1 MSAAALLPAF
11 PIAPTPIEWAPHVSR
26 ALGCDVYVKR
36 EDRTHP
42 LCGGNKARKLTM
54 LLADARAQ
62 GATDLVTVGAAGSNH
77 ILATAFHGRALGFEV
92 TAAVVPRPT
101 SPEADAALRATVAQ
115 GCQLLPTSS
124 EWAAVPRLWHTL
136 RRLRRQGRRPY
147 FIPPGGTSPVGALG
161 YVHAV
166 EELVAQHARG
176 ELPEWPDVM
185 VCALGSGGL
194 FAGLLAGVR
203 TAGRPCRVVG
213 VEIWSRWAANRTAL
227 AWLARRTLALALGPR
242 APSLQARELEVD
254 PGQLGSG
261 YGHPTEA
268 AREAQ
273 ALFAQDGVSLDLTY
287 TAKTAAGLM
296 ALARSTPR
304 PRRLLFWHSL
314 ATPPCPVPFDPSPP
328 PAPEVLELLR

>member
-11 PIAPTPIEWAPHVSR
+11 PIAPTPIQWAPHVSR

-36 EDRTHP
+36 EDQTHP
-42 LCGGNKARKLTM
+42 LCGGNKARKLAM
-54 LLADARAQ
+54 LLADARAR

-77 ILATAFHGRALGFEV
+77 ILATALHGRALGFEV
-92 TAAVVPRPT
+92 TAAVVPRPN
-101 SPEADAALRATVAQ
+101 SPEARAALQATVAQ
-115 GCQLLPTSS
+115 GCHLLPAGS

-161 YVHAV
+161 YVRAM

-176 ELPEWPDVM
+176 ELPVWPEVM

-203 TAGRPCRVVG
+203 ASGRPCRVVG
-213 VEIWSRWAANRTAL
+213 VEIWSRWAANRPAL
-227 AWLARRTLALALGPR
+227 AWLTRRTLALARSARSP
-242 APSLQARELEVD
+242 PLQARELEVD
-254 PGQLGSG
+254 RGQLGPG

-273 ALFAQDGVSLDLTY
+273 ALFAQDGVGLDLTY
-287 TAKTAAGLM
+287 TAKTAAGLV

-304 PRRLLFWHSL
+304 PRALLFWHSL
-314 ATPPCPVPFDPSPP
+314 STPPSPCEPGPP